1 MATLSFSAAVAQ
13 CADKV
18 EGAVEAVFKEATQ
31 EVVEEMQKP
40 TEQGGRMRVDTGFL
54 RASLLASTAA
64 MPSIVP
70 GKNPAPGSG
79 SNSYTTSFGQVEA
92 VIAGADIGDTL
103 YFGYTAAYAGHR
115 EYGSNGQ
122 AADGFVRL
130 AAQNWPI
137 IVDRKAAELKARLGL

>member
-13 CADKV
+13 WADKV

-31 EVVEEMQKP
+31 EVVEHMQKP
-40 TEQGGRMRVDTGFL
+40 AGHGGRMRVDTGFL
-54 RASLLASTAA
+54 RASLLASSTS
-64 MPSIVP
+64 MPAINASSKP
-70 GKNPAPGSG
+70 TEGRAYSPDFA
-79 SNSYTTSFGQVEA
+79 QVEA

-115 EYGSNGQ
+115 EYGANGQ
-122 AADGFVRL
+122 PADGFVRM

>member
-13 CADKV
+13 WADKV

-40 TEQGGRMRVDTGFL
+40 TGQGGRMRVDTGFL
-54 RASLLASTAA
+54 RASLLASSTS
-64 MPSIVP
+64 MPAINASAKPVD
-70 GKNPAPGSG
+70 GRTYASD
-79 SNSYTTSFGQVEA
+79 FAQVEA

-122 AADGFVRL
+122 PADGFVRL

-137 IVDRKAAELKARLGL
+137 IVDRKAAELKARLGP

>member
-13 CADKV
+13 WADKV

-40 TEQGGRMRVDTGFL
+40 TGQGGRMRVDTGFL
-54 RASLLASTAA
+54 RASLLASSTS
-64 MPSIVP
+64 MPAINALAKP
-70 GKNPAPGSG
+70 IDGRA
-79 SNSYTTSFGQVEA
+79 YTPDFAQVEA

-122 AADGFVRL
+122 PADGFVRV
-130 AAQNWPI
+130 AAQNWPV